1 MSKRRY
7 TYVIRNKIEHH
18 VDSEVANKMW
28 ATPVFIVAT
37 AAVRPRMHGLSV
49 EMSMTNCKNK
59 NIIKRTL
66 FTHT

>member
-1 MSKRRY
+1 M
-7 TYVIRNKIEHH
+7 
-18 VDSEVANKMW
+18 

-66 FTHT
+66 FTHMQWLVQDFLS